1 MVAAIN
7 VRTDISGVQRLLNS
21 IAAKTP
27 ATLAQAVLKGALYA
41 EGEIKRTLYDET
53 DGRGE
58 LARSFHSRFVGF
70 TGGDISAEA
79 YSEKVY
85 ARIQEDGGVIRP
97 KTRRALAVPLRMA
110 KVTRG
115 KWPRH
120 YPQEGPQALHF
131 IPRRGRAPLLAQVKK
146 NAKGETVSVKP
157 LFVLLRSVTIK
168 PKRYVARTAERIG
181 PEVQRIVADALGQ
194 AIAEEGGS
202 E

>member
-7 VRTDISGVQRLLNS
+7 IRADLGGVQRLLNS

-27 ATLAQAVLKGALYA
+27 KTLADAVLKGALYA

-53 DGRGE
+53 AGRGE

-97 KTRRALAVPLRMA
+97 KHRKALAVPISSA
-110 KVTRG
+110 KVPRG

-120 YPQEGPQALHF
+120 FPKEGPQALHF
-131 IPRRGRAPLLAQVKK
+131 IPRRGRAPLLAQVR
-146 NAKGETVSVKP
+146 GGRVKP
-157 LFVLLRSVTIK
+157 LFVLLRSVTIT
-168 PKRYVARTAERIG
+168 PKRYVARTSERIA

-194 AIAEEGGS
+194 TIREEGGS